1 MTTKNQPSRG
11 PTVADVAR
19 LAGVSKAQAARALG
33 GYGSVSEE
41 VMSRV
46 SQAAET
52 LGYRPNELARS
63 MNTGRSNTLGV
74 IVGDIEN
81 PHFGLALR
89 GMADVARQAGFH
101 LLLSNSD
108 ETLDEEREAV
118 RVMLDK
124 RVDGIIVAPCSSLAD
139 DNEHLRQ
146 VLAEGRALMT
156 FDRAVA
162 GLEVETIQAN
172 FLNVAKEATQ
182 LLLAAGHQRIAYL
195 SSMRIAAPYSHTM
208 TLGPTPVAQR
218 VQGMKDAY
226 QEAGKALDP
235 AMVRLNATGDDL
247 IEQILSELL
256 ANAEPPSALIASD
269 NLIAMGILRGLA
281 KRGLRVPEDISFVMY
296 DDFPW
301 TELMTPPLTVVAQ
314 PVYEMGREAARRL
327 ICHIRQQPAGALPE
341 FEGWMVVRGS
351 VGRVKAT
358 SSKGERD

>member
-1 MTTKNQPSRG
+1 MTTLKPQLRG

-19 LAGVSKAQAARALG
+19 HAGVSKAQAARALG

-41 VMSRV
+41 VQARV
-46 SQAAET
+46 TQAAEI

-63 MNTGRSNTLGV
+63 MNTGRSNTIGV

-108 ETLDEEREAV
+108 ETVEEEREAV

-124 RVDGIIVAPCSSLAD
+124 RVDGIIVAPCSSLAC

-156 FDRAVA
+156 FDRSVE

-172 FLNVAKEATQ
+172 FLNVAKDATHM
-182 LLLAAGHQRIAYL
+182 LFNAGHQRIAYL
-195 SSMRIAAPYSHTM
+195 SSMRIAGPYSQAM

-218 VQGMKDAY
+218 VKGMNDAHI
-226 QEAGKALDP
+226 EVGIELDP
-235 AMVRLNATGDDL
+235 NLVRLNALNDNC
-247 IEQILSELL
+247 IEQILTELL
-256 ANAEPPSALIASD
+256 SLPEPPSALIASD
-269 NLIAMGILRGLA
+269 NLIAMRILRGLA
-281 KRGLRVPEDISFVMY
+281 KRRLRVPEDISFLMY

-301 TELMTPPLTVVAQ
+301 TELMTPALTVVAQ

-327 ICHIRQQPAGALPE
+327 ICHIRQQPAGELPA
-341 FEGWMVVRGS
+341 FEGWMVVRDS
-351 VGRVKAT
+351 VGEKPA
-358 SSKGERD
+358 

>member
-1 MTTKNQPSRG
+1 MTTENHRSRG

-19 LAGVSKAQAARALG
+19 TAGVSKAQAARALG

-41 VMSRV
+41 VQTRV
-46 SQAAET
+46 NQAAEA

-108 ETLDEEREAV
+108 ETLEEEREAV

-124 RVDGIIVAPCSSLAD
+124 RVDGIIVAPCSSLSR
-139 DNEHLRQ
+139 DNEHLKQ
-146 VLAEGRALMT
+146 VLAEGRSLMM
-156 FDRAVA
+156 FDRAVE
-162 GLEVETIQAN
+162 GMDVETIQAN
-172 FLNVAKEATQ
+172 FSATAKEATS
-182 LLLAAGHQRIAYL
+182 LLLNAGHEHIAYL
-195 SSMRIAAPYSHTM
+195 SSMRISEPYSLTT

-218 VQGMKDAY
+218 VSGMIDAY
-226 QEAGKALDP
+226 QEAGRAINPNLI
-235 AMVRLNATGDDL
+235 RLNAINDEI
-247 IEQILSELL
+247 IEQIMTDLFSLSK
-256 ANAEPPSALIASD
+256 PPSALIASD

-281 KRGLRVPEDISFVMY
+281 KRGLRVPDDISFVMY

-327 ICHIRQQPAGALPE
+327 ICHIRQQPAGALPQ
-341 FEGWMVVRGS
+341 FDSWIVVRGS
-351 VGRVKAT
+351 VGEGQCL
-358 SSKGERD
+358 SG

>member
-1 MTTKNQPSRG
+1 MTNENARLRS

-19 LAGVSKAQAARALG
+19 AANVSKAQAARALG
-33 GYGSVSEE
+33 GYGSVSDD
-41 VMSRV
+41 VQTRV
-46 SQAAET
+46 NQAAEV

-63 MNTGRSNTLGV
+63 MNTGRSNTIGV

-124 RVDGIIVAPCSSLAD
+124 RVDGIIVAPCSSLFE

-146 VLAEGRALMT
+146 VLAEGRSLMM
-156 FDRAVA
+156 FDRAVQ
-162 GLEVETIQAN
+162 GMEVETVQAN
-172 FLNVAKEATQ
+172 FVTVAKQATE
-182 LLLAAGHQRIAYL
+182 LLLAAGHQRIAYI
-195 SSMRIAAPYSHTM
+195 SSMRCAIPYSPAM

-218 VQGMKDAY
+218 VSGMIDAY
-226 QEAGKALDP
+226 RAAGRELDP
-235 AMVRLNATGDDL
+235 ALIRLNALSEAT
-247 IEQILSELL
+247 IEQIMTELL
-256 ANAEPPSALIASD
+256 ALAEPPSALIASD

-281 KRGLRVPEDISFVMY
+281 KRGLRVPEDISFLMY

-301 TELMTPPLTVVAQ
+301 TELTSPPLTVVAQ

-327 ICHIRQQPAGALPE
+327 ICQIRKQSAGALPA
-341 FEGWMVVRGS
+341 FDSWMIVRGS
-351 VGRVKAT
+351 VGEN
-358 SSKGERD
+358 SSTG